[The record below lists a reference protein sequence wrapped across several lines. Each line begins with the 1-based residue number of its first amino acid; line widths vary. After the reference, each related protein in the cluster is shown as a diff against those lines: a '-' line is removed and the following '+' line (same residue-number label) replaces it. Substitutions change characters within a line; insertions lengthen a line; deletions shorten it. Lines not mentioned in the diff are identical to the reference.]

1 MPPDPP
7 SFSEMLRMAKA
18 NLAESLGTPL
28 PPPLPK
34 KPPPLPAK
42 PPPLPVTTFR
52 SQYLEPALLE
62 RFENLL
68 VFARTTVEGYY
79 AGRHKS
85 PHFGFSAEFIEH
97 KPYAPGDETNHIDWR
112 VYARTRRLYS
122 RKYLEE
128 TDMTIHLLVDGSA
141 SMNYSAEK
149 REFKYSRVARI
160 AAALAYLMLKQGDK
174 AALGLFT
181 DRLIQQIPPG
191 GTRRHLFRLL
201 QALES
206 ERPSQSLTDLPRAI
220 QETASRWRKRGRL
233 VVISDFLNCDLD
245 ALFDSLAALVHRGCE
260 VLLMQVL
267 DPDELALPNV
277 SLARFVDMETH
288 EEVQVEPEE
297 IRASYEQQIQALTD
311 TLRTQASRRRMD
323 YQLINTASPFLDAIE
338 AYLGFRRR

>member
-1 MPPDPP
+1 
-7 SFSEMLRMAKA
+7 MLRMAKA
-18 NLAESLGTPL
+18 GLRDIHPSSLPPPTPPPRPRQSAS
-28 PPPLPK
+28 PPPLPQ
-34 KPPPLPAK
+34 PS
-42 PPPLPVTTFR
+42 FQ
-52 SQYLEPALLE
+52 SQYLNPALLE

-201 QALES
+201 QALET
-206 ERPSQSLTDLPRAI
+206 ERPSQALTDLPRAI
-220 QETASRWRKRGRL
+220 EETSARWRKRGRL
-233 VVISDFLNCDLD
+233 IIISDFLHCDLD

-260 VLLMQVL
+260 ILLMQVL
-267 DPDELALPNV
+267 DPDELSLPNV

-297 IRASYEQQIQALTD
+297 IRAAYEQQIQALTD